1 MVPLATVTMIGWAGD
16 RFFAP
21 IAGLDDTVATGGTTG
36 VGFAVVVGALVLDPV
51 LVVDPVLADG
61 ALLDVELPVAGVES
75 AALPPE
81 PTVIGAPGSVGF
93 GAPVD
98 AETTAE
104 LPPVPRAEPELCCG
118 EPVDDDAHPASSA
131 VAVTSIS
138 TGARP
143 RIMRTMT
150 SSRKFVPHDDP
161 ADGWRRVGG
170 PTYFEGTR

>member
-1 MVPLATVTMIGWAGD
+1 MVPLATFTLIGWAGD
-16 RFFAP
+16 RFFTP

-61 ALLDVELPVAGVES
+61 ALLDVELPVAVVES
-75 AALPPE
+75 AALPPD
-81 PTVIGAPGSVGF
+81 PTVIRAPGSVGF

-98 AETTAE
+98 DETTAE

-131 VAVTSIS
+131 VAVTSVS

-143 RIMRTMT
+143 RIMRIRSPRES
-150 SSRKFVPHDDP
+150 SSRTTIQPTGGAGSGGRLISRVP
-161 ADGWRRVGG
+161 R
-170 PTYFEGTR
+170 